1 VTDIQDYV
9 NIYGLKIWQEE
20 FSRIV
25 NFNVEQESNQFVKR
39 KIMDWQSEF
48 QSEAVPI
55 PRFNPLDDGSL
66 NFMGRICQELLL
78 HSNCT
83 TTTYLNQMSA
93 WFDRDGRELIGMKT
107 FALLMRSV
115 EVFGVIGID
124 LLMSFMIARDLV
136 QLLNKIRLFVSRT
149 NSVLRR

>member
-1 VTDIQDYV
+1 
-9 NIYGLKIWQEE
+9 
-20 FSRIV
+20 
-25 NFNVEQESNQFVKR
+25 
-39 KIMDWQSEF
+39 
-48 QSEAVPI
+48 
-55 PRFNPLDDGSL
+55 
-66 NFMGRICQELLL
+66 MGRLCQELLL

-124 LLMSFMIARDLV
+124 LLISFMIARDLV
-136 QLLNKIRLFVSRT
+136 QLLNKIRAFVSQILYLIFAALLTRVT
-149 NSVLRR
+149 DETRQCSTSPSAECATIEAHDSSARGGRQDLHAGTQDHCQVVEFCS